1 VKKGDLVQVSWTDAH
16 FDFENPTYRKEYI
29 IQTAGWVTR
38 SDKFFVS
45 VAQEIT
51 PDGHRGV
58 THIPVENIK
67 KVVNLH
73 G

>member
-1 VKKGDLVQVSWTDAH
+1 MKKGDLLRVTWTDAH
-16 FDFENPTYRKEYI
+16 FDFDNPAYRKKYVVKSV
-29 IQTAGWVTR
+29 GWVTR
-38 SDKFFVS
+38 TDAYFLSL
-45 VAQEIT
+45 AQERT